1 MNKPLPAALAAFVA
15 GAALAS
21 PVFAADP
28 VPPPPRAG
36 TPAAGP
42 ASAAAAR
49 PSAEEIARQITAGR
63 RFPITVDEMSRLD
76 SVQGRGDTLTY
87 NYTVIGAPP
96 TREERLQLGQQVRD
110 DMQTRACAAP
120 DFVKLMEGGYTVR
133 LNYAFGNPEEDI
145 HVTVTPQSCR
155 R

>member
-1 MNKPLPAALAAFVA
+1 MKISMTVARAAVAA
-15 GAALAS
+15 GAVLSSA
-21 PVFAADP
+21 VFAADQ

-36 TPAAGP
+36 TVAAGP
-42 ASAAAAR
+42 ASAAPAR
-49 PSAEEIARQITAGR
+49 APAEEIARQITAGR

-96 TREERLQLGQQVRD
+96 TREERLQLGQQVRE

-145 HVTVTPQSCR
+145 HVTVAPQNCR